1 MTLAE
6 LNDLPAPAA
15 QKALLQCCGSR
26 RWVQYMVAGRPYATV
41 EELLAGADAAADQ
54 LTESDWL
61 EAFAVHPRIG
71 ERSTSAWSQQE
82 QAAALHA
89 PATVQDRLAQGN
101 REYEAK
107 YGFIFIVFASGKT
120 PDEILSLLEHRVT
133 HDRQTEILNAANEQ
147 RLITRSRLQKLLE
160 T

>member
-1 MTLAE
+1 
-6 LNDLPAPAA
+6 
-15 QKALLQCCGSR
+15 
-26 RWVQYMVAGRPYATV
+26 MVA
-41 EELLAGADAAADQ
+41 AGA
-54 LTESDWL
+54 
-61 EAFAVHPRIG
+61 
-71 ERSTSAWSQQE
+71 
-82 QAAALHA
+82 AAALHA